1 MAQRLL
7 FRKSSAMS
15 ETERAHVVSA
25 ILEYLLKNPHAQ
37 DTLEGIYLWWLPQQ
51 QISTD
56 RATLT
61 EALNELVSSKLI
73 LRSKHRD
80 SQIHYRINMRRSQEI
95 EAVLK
100 RGER

>member
-1 MAQRLL
+1 
-7 FRKSSAMS
+7 MS
-15 ETERAHVVSA
+15 ETDRTHILSA

-37 DTLEGIYLWWLPQQ
+37 DTLDGIYQWWLPQQ
-51 QISTD
+51 RIRTD

-61 EALNELVSSKLI
+61 GALGELVRRKLI
-73 LRSKHRD
+73 VQSKRRD
-80 SQIHYRINMRRSQEI
+80 SQIHYRINVRRSQEI